1 MRFIFSNDGRKFF
14 ISSYLQRK
22 PYICTYNMKELA
34 YLNKYFIKY
43 KWRLIPGVIFVI
55 ISNYFGIL
63 PAKVIRE
70 AFDLVKENIDL
81 YRLYDGFDRQDLIYK
96 VFGSSLLFF
105 GIVVLVLSLL
115 RGIFLFLMRQSI
127 ILISR
132 HIEYDLKN
140 EIYQHYQAL
149 DFSFYRKNNTG
160 DLMNRA
166 TEDVNQ
172 VRNYLGPAIMYAI
185 NTVTLAVMVI
195 YAMYDVNPTLATYAL
210 LPIPIISVLILFVN
224 RVINQRSTRIQA
236 QLSKLSNFVQET
248 FSGIRVVK
256 TYSKEL
262 DKMQVF
268 AEESNVYRNTSLDL
282 VKIQAIF
289 FPLIIFLVGFSTIIT
304 VYIGGIEVNKGTITA
319 GNIAEFIMYVNQL
332 TFPAMALAW
341 VTSLIQRAAASQ
353 KRINEFLKTTSEIK
367 NGSLTQTLEGD
378 IKLQN
383 VSFTYPETGIQ
394 ALKNINLHIKTGQ
407 SLAIIGRTGS
417 GKSTLANLLLR
428 MYDCDS
434 GTIKYDDKNIQA
446 YDYKSLREQIGF
458 VPQQVFLF
466 SDTIANNIAFGL
478 DELDQDKV
486 ENAAK
491 QAVVYDNIKGFEDGF
506 QTHIGERGITLSGGQ
521 KQRVSIARAL
531 IKDPQILIFD
541 DCLSAVDT
549 KTEEEILSN
558 LSVIMKNKTSIFIA
572 HRISTIKN
580 ADHIIV
586 LDDGRIIEEG
596 THQELLDMKG
606 EYADLYQSQLLQ
618 GQEID

>member
-1 MRFIFSNDGRKFF
+1 
-14 ISSYLQRK
+14 
-22 PYICTYNMKELA
+22 MKELA
-34 YLNKYFIKY
+34 YLNKYFYKY
-43 KWRLIPGVIFVI
+43 RWGLIPGVIFVI

-81 YRLYDGFDRQDLIYK
+81 YRLYAGFDRQDLIYQ

-105 GIVVLVLSLL
+105 GAIVLALALL

-140 EIYQHYQAL
+140 EIYQHYQEL
-149 DFSFYRKNNTG
+149 DFSFFRENNTG

-185 NTVTLAVMVI
+185 NTVALSIMII
-195 YAMYDVNPTLATYAL
+195 YAMYAVNPTLATYSL
-210 LPIPIISVLILFVN
+210 IPIPIIAVIILFVN
-224 RVINQRSTRIQA
+224 KVINRRSTRIQA
-236 QLSKLSNFVQET
+236 QLSKLSSFVQET
-248 FSGIRVVK
+248 FSGIRVIK
-256 TYSKEL
+256 AYTRE
-262 DKMQVF
+262 DEKMNEF
-268 AEESNVYRNTSLDL
+268 SRESNYYRETALDL
-282 VKIQAIF
+282 VRVQAIF
-289 FPLIIFLVGFSTIIT
+289 FPLIVFLVGFSTILT
-304 VYIGGIEVNKGTITA
+304 VYVGGIEVKKGTITA
-319 GNIAEFIMYVNQL
+319 GNIAEFIIYVNQL

-353 KRINEFLKTTSEIK
+353 KRINEFLKTKPEIV
-367 NGSLTQTLEGD
+367 NGSVQKVISGD
-378 IKLQN
+378 ITLSH
-383 VSFTYPETGIQ
+383 VSFTYPDTGIK
-394 ALKNINLHIKTGQ
+394 ALDNINLHIPAGST
-407 SLAIIGRTGS
+407 LAIIGKTGS
-417 GKSTLANLLLR
+417 GKTTLANLLLR
-428 MYDCDS
+428 MYDTDE
-434 GTIKYDDKNIQA
+434 GTIHVDNVPLQSYDFHH
-446 YDYKSLREQIGF
+446 LRQQIGF

-466 SDTIANNIAFGL
+466 SDTIANNISFGL
-478 DELDQDKV
+478 DHLEMSRV
-486 ENAAK
+486 EQAAK
-491 QAVVYDNIKGFEDGF
+491 DAAVYDNIVAFEEGF

-549 KTEEEILSN
+549 KTEEAILSN
-558 LSVIMKNKTSIFIA
+558 LGRIMKNKTTVFIA
-572 HRISTIKN
+572 HRVSTIKN

-596 THQELLDMKG
+596 THEHLLNLKG
-606 EYADLYQSQLLQ
+606 EYAELHESQLLQ
-618 GQEID
+618 TME

>member
-1 MRFIFSNDGRKFF
+1 
-14 ISSYLQRK
+14 
-22 PYICTYNMKELA
+22 MKELS
-34 YLNKYFIKY
+34 YLNKYFFKY

-81 YRLYDGFDRQDLIYK
+81 YRLYDGFERQDLIYQ

-105 GIVVLVLSLL
+105 GLVVLILALL
-115 RGIFLFLMRQSI
+115 RGVFLFLMRQSI

-140 EIYQHYQAL
+140 EIYRHYQEL
-149 DFSFYRKNNTG
+149 DFSFFRKNNTG

-185 NTVTLAVMVI
+185 NTVTLSVMII

-210 LPIPIISVLILFVN
+210 IPIPIISLIILIVN
-224 RVINQRSTRIQA
+224 RIINKRSTKIQT
-236 QLSKLSNFVQET
+236 QLSKLSSFVQET
-248 FSGIRVVK
+248 FSGIRVIK
-256 TYSKEL
+256 TYTQEEQ
-262 DKMQVF
+262 KMAEF
-268 AEESNVYRNTSLDL
+268 AHESNIYRNSSLDL
-282 VKIQAIF
+282 VKVQAIF
-289 FPLIIFLVGFSTIIT
+289 FPLIIFLVGFSTIVT

-353 KRINEFLKTTSEIK
+353 KRINEFLNTKPEIIS
-367 NGSLTQTLEGD
+367 GTITQ
-378 IKLQN
+378 KLAGN
-383 VSFTYPETGIQ
+383 IRIENLSFTYPETGIK
-394 ALKNINLHIKTGQ
+394 ALSNINITIKAGQ
-407 SLAIIGRTGS
+407 TLAIIGKTGS

-428 MYDCDS
+428 MYDADQ
-434 GTIKYDDKNIQA
+434 GNITFDDNNIQNL
-446 YDYKSLREQIGF
+446 DIKDLRHQIGF

-478 DELDQDKV
+478 DHCEIDRV
-486 ENAAK
+486 ESAAK
-491 QAVVYDNIKGFEDGF
+491 DAAVYENILAFEAGF
-506 QTHIGERGITLSGGQ
+506 QTHIGERGLTLSGGQ

-531 IKDPQILIFD
+531 VKDPQMLIFD

-549 KTEEEILSN
+549 KTEEEILRN
-558 LSVIMKNKTSIFIA
+558 LSRIMRNKTTIFIA

-586 LDDGRIIEEG
+586 LENGSIIEEG
-596 THQELLDMKG
+596 NHSSLLAANG
-606 EYADLYQSQLLQ
+606 EYAELYEKQLLQ
-618 GQEID
+618 STE